1 MRQFGISIFHHCC
14 MVSII
19 QVPFMA
25 ALVAH
30 EKFNMYAYMSIYD
43 AVMKLAIV
51 FLLTF
56 APFDKLIFYAF
67 LILLVSTSSA
77 VIYNW
82 YCRKHCRM
90 QVFLEFRQ
98 KRV

>member
-1 MRQFGISIFHHCC
+1 
-14 MVSII
+14 
-19 QVPFMA
+19 MA

-30 EKFNMYAYMSIYD
+30 EKFNMYAYEHMVIM
-43 AVMKLAIV
+43 MKLAIV

-77 VIYNW
+77 VIYSGIAENILSNAG
-82 YCRKHCRM
+82 
-90 QVFLEFRQ
+90 FLGFRQ